1 MKKYLAE
8 NAYNLIASLFSVAA
22 MWLVWIIAYA
32 VVKNDYLVPSF
43 WGTAGEFFS
52 LFGQAFFWEAFA
64 HTLLRTFVAFLMSFV
79 LGFAAAAAGVAFAPF
94 ARFLRPIIAVCRTL
108 PTMAVLLLI
117 LVWTSPRTA
126 PVVVTVL
133 VLFPVIYSQL
143 TSSISGVGGELAEM
157 ARAYRLTTWQKL
169 SKIYVPQIA
178 PVTVRETGSNL
189 SFGIKL
195 TISAEVMAHT
205 YTALGGLMS
214 EAQTYYNLPRLAA
227 LTLCA
232 IFAGLIIELVFRLI
246 AKYAFAWKRG
256 GEV

>member
-8 NAYNLIASLFSVAA
+8 NAYNLAASLLAVVA

-32 VVKNDYLVPSF
+32 AVGNDYLVPSF
-43 WGTAGEFFS
+43 WGTAEEFFS
-52 LFGQAFFWEAFA
+52 LFAQAFFWQAFA
-64 HTLLRTFVAFLMSFV
+64 YTLLRTAAAFLISFA
-79 LGFAAAAAGVAFAPF
+79 LGLVAAALGVAFAPF
-94 ARFLRPIIAVCRTL
+94 SRFLRPIIAVCRTL

-117 LVWTSPRTA
+117 LVWTSPKTA
-126 PVVVTVL
+126 PIVVTVL

-157 ARAYRLTTWQKL
+157 ARAYRLTARQKL
-169 SKIYVPQIA
+169 SKIYLPQIA
-178 PVTVRETGSNL
+178 PVTVAQTGANL

-232 IFAGLIIELVFRLI
+232 IFAGLITELIFRLI
-246 AKYAFAWKRG
+246 SRYAFAWQRRA
-256 GEV
+256 EA